1 MTSDRAES
9 DRDAGT
15 TSTRLPEADAPGAVG
30 TAATREASSSGEA
43 EPGADSD
50 RDGSEAVGL
59 ADPGGGH
66 STVDGE
72 VDGLESR
79 AGTGDSTAG
88 PHGRSWL
95 RALRRP
101 PVLAAALV
109 ILLLLAGLGYTGL
122 RLREGAARD
131 AAREEALA
139 AGKQYALA
147 LTTYDHQNLRGNFGS
162 VSDNASP
169 GFARQYKE
177 VSDGLTQL
185 IQQYQATSKGEV
197 LNAGVVRA
205 EQDRA
210 VLVLFVDQTITNT
223 NSPQPR
229 VDRTRM
235 QLTLVHPGDKWLIDD
250 VKLI

>member
-15 TSTRLPEADAPGAVG
+15 TRTRLPEADAPGTAG
-30 TAATREASSSGEA
+30 TSAPGEGAEAAPAGPEA
-43 EPGADSD
+43 AD
-50 RDGSEAVGL
+50 L
-59 ADPGGGH
+59 ADQGGGTIEPE
-66 STVDGE
+66 STVDE
-72 VDGLESR
+72 DEAESR
-79 AGTGDSTAG
+79 VEIGESATGA
-88 PHGRSWL
+88 PGRTRL
-95 RALRRP
+95 GALRRP
-101 PVLAAALV
+101 PVLIAALV
-109 ILLLLAGLGYTGL
+109 ILLLLGGLGYTGL
-122 RLREGAARD
+122 QLQAGAARD
-131 AAREEALA
+131 SARQEALV

-147 LTTYDHQNLRGNFGS
+147 LTTYDHQNLQDNFGS

-169 GFARQYKE
+169 AFARQYQE

-197 LNAGVVRA
+197 LNAGVVQA

-235 QLTLVHPGDKWLIDD
+235 QLTLVHPDDKWLIDD